1 MVNGRQTE
9 RVIIRHSRAFR
20 IQHSLY
26 SRFIIHHSYS
36 PVYFTQHNINRADDR
51 DHVCNQV
58 ATHHK
63 VKSLEVHERGRPYP
77 HSVRIGGS
85 VAHHEV
91 TQLALGRF
99 NRVVDLSHGRLDH
112 FADLAHD
119 RPRTKALHRLP
130 DDAHRLTH
138 LLDAHHV
145 PIVGVALLASGDLKV
160 HLVVRFVRLRLAHVP
175 VHAGPA

>member
-1 MVNGRQTE
+1 MENGRQTE
-9 RVIIRHSRAFR
+9 RFIILHSRAFR

-85 VAHHEV
+85 VALHEV
-91 TQLALGRF
+91 TQLALGRY
-99 NRVVDLSHGRLDH
+99 NREVELSHGRLDN
-112 FADLAHD
+112 FDDLA
-119 RPRTKALHRLP
+119 LN
-130 DDAHRLTH
+130 
-138 LLDAHHV
+138 
-145 PIVGVALLASGDLKV
+145 
-160 HLVVRFVRLRLAHVP
+160 RLRNIP
-175 VHAGPA
+175 IIRISY